1 VPAHVAAGIALLLAA
16 AVMLRMVV
24 GVPARRTA
32 RSQQGRSPEGPAIH
46 VPAQRTATLADS
58 SAREVEYLERLM
70 HGRIPEPVAFRVGD
84 LLLDAATARRDAG
97 LEVDVLSHD
106 ELVAGVPDDLAT
118 VVDQLLH
125 NAQVHGRGRGV
136 VVESSGRGDFVEV
149 VVRDA
154 GPGVPDELRPELFR
168 PGARAGAD
176 AGNGLGLHIARN
188 LLRAQGGELELRDG
202 PRGAAFVARIPAQR
216 QGAQH
221 HGAQRQP

>member
-1 VPAHVAAGIALLLAA
+1 MPAHVVAGIALLLAA
-16 AVMLRMVV
+16 GAMFRVVV

-32 RSQQGRSPEGPAIH
+32 PSLDSPSPEGPAIR
-46 VPAQRTATLADS
+46 VPAQRTVTVADS
-58 SAREVEYLERLM
+58 AAREVDYLERM
-70 HGRIPEPVAFRVGD
+70 MDGRLSEPVAFRVGD
-84 LLLDAATARRDAG
+84 VLLGAATARRAAG

-118 VVDQLLH
+118 VVDHLLD

-154 GPGVPDELRPELFR
+154 GPGVPAELRPQLFR

-176 AGNGLGLHIARN
+176 AGNGLGLHISRN
-188 LLRAQGGELELRDG
+188 LLRAQGGDLELRDAAS
-202 PRGAAFVARIPAQR
+202 GAAFVARIPAQR
-216 QGAQH
+216 QGARH
-221 HGAQRQP
+221 HGVRRRA